1 MRTHTIDYYRGRLRV
16 SKHHLD
22 DELEEHSELLDQIGQ
37 EVSLA
42 NSAVL
47 AAKDKLSKVEA
58 RVADRVRQDY
68 EKLAAA
74 AVDAKVRRDPER
86 TEAYD
91 RWMEC
96 RELHEQ
102 WVSLHEAWKGRGY
115 SMKTLADL
123 YAGQYFALKSAG
135 TGRRELN
142 PRSYE
147 EGRAAMREATPTT
160 RRRVVE

>member
-22 DELEEHSELLDQIGQ
+22 DELEDHSELLDQIGQ
-37 EVSLA
+37 EVSRA
-42 NSAVL
+42 NTDAL
-47 AAKDKLSKVEA
+47 AAKDKLAKVEA
-58 RVADRVRQDY
+58 RVADQVRRDF

-74 AVDAKVRRDPER
+74 MVEAKVRRDPER
-86 TEAYD
+86 NAAFD
-91 RWMEC
+91 HWMQC
-96 RELHEQ
+96 REVHEQ
-102 WVSLHEAWKGRGY
+102 WVSLHSAWQGRGY

-135 TGRRELN
+135 TARRETN

-147 EGRAAMREATPTT
+147 EGRAAMREATPT
-160 RRRVVE
+160 RRKVVE